1 MPRPRNKHGNIPVV
15 LCSCK
20 VVYEYYVPGEYV
32 YVVDPKTIKKKK
44 QKKKT
49 EKCPVCSSLPGVG
62 KRFASKL
69 ECKVYQDL
77 CQEHG
82 ASNVMRQVSLLL
94 SNGERIIPD
103 FMVIVRRVDYPFLD
117 DTSKL
122 KAVPMNELEPS
133 LVLKEIG
140 GKEYVA
146 SNRAALFGRERR
158 AEVIFIDAKGKA
170 THSWLRKAKQL
181 KAEHGI
187 EIQLRRK

>member
-1 MPRPRNKHGNIPVV
+1 MPRPRSKMGNIPVV
-15 LCSCK
+15 LCPCK
-20 VVYEYYVPGEYV
+20 VVYEYYVLGEYV
-32 YVVDPKTIKKKK
+32 YVVDPKTLKKKK

-94 SNGERIIPD
+94 ANGERIIPD
-103 FMVIVRRVDYPFLD
+103 FMVIVRRVDHPFLA
-117 DTSKL
+117 SKL
-122 KAVPMNELEPS
+122 NVAPTDELEPPF
-133 LVLKEIG
+133 VLKEIG
-140 GKEYVA
+140 GKDYVVRN
-146 SNRAALFGRERR
+146 SKIRFGRERHT
-158 AEVIFIDAKGKA
+158 EVMFIDAKGKA
-170 THSWLRKAKQL
+170 TRSWLRKAKQL